1 MYLYVH
7 RGAEISLSHGTVVSL
22 DAGRAANMAN
32 IYEEG
37 EGVEGLEKFVSQ
49 ISFRSKETR

>member
-1 MYLYVH
+1 MFT
-7 RGAEISLSHGTVVSL
+7 GAQRSRFHMAWSSVF

-37 EGVEGLEKFVSQ
+37 EGVEGREKFVSQ
-49 ISFRSKETR
+49 KSFRSKRD